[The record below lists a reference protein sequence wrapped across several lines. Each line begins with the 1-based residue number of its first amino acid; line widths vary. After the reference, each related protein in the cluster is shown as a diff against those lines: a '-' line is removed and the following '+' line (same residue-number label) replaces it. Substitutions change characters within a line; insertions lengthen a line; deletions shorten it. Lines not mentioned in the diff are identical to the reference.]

1 MTCNLTELSK
11 IKKENDGSKKLAEC
25 LIDSGKIKMI
35 PWIAGAFVGGVAVTL
50 GVQKIVKCLN
60 QKKVITDEE
69 LDIDKEDIIEDIKYY
84 DVEEDITEE
93 VNIDKNDIIEEE
105 VNLDENNINE
115 KEAQQE

>member
-84 DVEEDITEE
+84 DVEEEIIEE
-93 VNIDKNDIIEEE
+93 VNIDKNDSTEESTM
-105 VNLDENNINE
+105 DENNINE
-115 KEAQQE
+115 EKPEQE